1 MFCCP
6 PIIHFH
12 SPAPFAIMLESERGQ
27 GFGALMAR
35 QSKIEIG
42 DGQLVISISMMG
54 PHLFTTK
61 SGIDRNHSHRVFHI
75 GAIREGNV
83 RVRSAR
89 VIEASNLR
97 RNA

>member
-1 MFCCP
+1 
-6 PIIHFH
+6 
-12 SPAPFAIMLESERGQ
+12 MLESERGQ